1 MVTVQW
7 GKGNITNLSGTTEL
21 TLISRNPKHH
31 WGLPVRVGAYGGHVI
46 NEILAQVYLT
56 VEPVGSLTHT
66 VVISSVLE
74 CIIVIDLATG
84 KIPTLFPCP
93 MDGGL
98 L

>member
-1 MVTVQW
+1 M
-7 GKGNITNLSGTTEL
+7 
-21 TLISRNPKHH
+21 
-31 WGLPVRVGAYGGHVI
+31 I